1 MILRIINPADWPV
14 SEESAKSVAD
24 LMLLTLPPPLFAIAS
39 EK

>member
-1 MILRIINPADWPV
+1 MILPIIHPAERPV
-14 SEESAKSVAD
+14 SEESAQSVAD